1 MSNAA
6 RFPKEHCFWRFPG
19 FANLSWYEKYVD
31 DDVYGALVEWYWD
44 GKSEIKKWKWVIF
57 LSNVPQLPKE
67 HCFC

>member
-31 DDVYGALVEWYWD
+31 DDVYGALVE
-44 GKSEIKKWKWVIF
+44 
-57 LSNVPQLPKE
+57 
-67 HCFC
+67 